1 MAYTPSTDIVS
12 SVDGR
17 LNMYVGTATT
27 FVAGDLVGECND
39 YTGLEK
45 SYEVK
50 TRNAHA
56 YEAEQKSLGKKTY
69 GDDTLKAYYTKEQFD
84 RLSGLFEAGDPVY
97 VGIQDTANTNAPQFY
112 GVKGLISK
120 VSTEVPLGDDAQIS
134 ITISVLAPATVTFPS
149 P

>member
-1 MAYTPSTDIVS
+1 MAYTPSTDIIS

-17 LNMYVGTATT
+17 LNMYVGTSTT

-39 YTGLEK
+39 YTGMEK

-69 GDDTLKAYYTKEQFD
+69 GDDTLKAFYTKEQFD
-84 RLSGLFEAGDPVY
+84 RLSGLFEAGEPVY
-97 VGIQDTANTNAPQFY
+97 VGIQDTDDSTTPQFY
-112 GVKGLISK
+112 GIKGLISK
-120 VSTEVPLGDDAQIS
+120 IAKEATLGEDAQIS
-134 ITISVLAPATVTFPS
+134 ITISVLAPATVTFPQ
-149 P
+149 